1 MTKGTPAK
9 TAEKTIFDLSA
20 GGRPGVSLPELDVP
34 QLPVE
39 QLLPEWAL
47 RKQAPQFPELG
58 EVDVVRHFVK
68 LSTLNYHV
76 DKGLYPLG
84 SCTMKYNPKVN
95 EAAVRKPGFGG
106 IHPHAPLSAV
116 QGALRLMY
124 ELAGYLAEISGM
136 HKVSLQP
143 AAGAQG
149 ELAGMLIVRAY
160 HESRGRAR
168 SKVIIPD
175 SAHGTNPASLTIAG
189 FEPVVLASGAD
200 GLLDIKA
207 LAGVLDEDVAAI
219 MVTNPNTLGL
229 FEKDLA
235 RAAEMI
241 HAKGALVYM
250 DGANLNALLGRAKPG
265 VLGVDVMHFNLHKTF
280 STPHGG
286 GGPGSGPVGVTGEL
300 EPFLP
305 VPLVEKE
312 ENGSY
317 YLVCDRP
324 QSIGR
329 LHAFLGNFGVM
340 VRAYV
345 YIRMHGAQGLKK
357 VSDMAVLNAN
367 YVKKRLEKTFELPY
381 PGDCLH
387 ECVFSGDRQK
397 EREVRTLD
405 IAKRLLDYGFH
416 APTIYFPLIV
426 HEALMIEP
434 TETENRDTL
443 DAFCDAML
451 AIAREAGEKPELV
464 TGAPV
469 TTPVGRLNE
478 GKAARELNVCCPI
491 DLPQPVG
498 SGRTQRS

>member
-1 MTKGTPAK
+1 M
-9 TAEKTIFDLSA
+9 AEKTIFDLSVP
-20 GGRPGVSLPELDVP
+20 GRRGLSLPALDVP
-34 QLPVE
+34 EVPVDN
-39 QLLPEWAL
+39 LLPEWAR

-95 EAAVRKPGFGG
+95 EVAARKPGFGG
-106 IHPHAPLSAV
+106 IHPHAPERVV
-116 QGALRLMY
+116 QGALHLMY
-124 ELAGYLAEISGM
+124 ELADYLTEISGM
-136 HKVSLQP
+136 HRVSLQP

-149 ELAGMLIVRAY
+149 ELAGMLMVRAY
-160 HESRGRAR
+160 HQSQGHPR

-175 SAHGTNPASLTIAG
+175 SAHGTNPASLSIAG
-189 FEPVVLASGAD
+189 YEPVVLASDSD
-200 GLLDIKA
+200 GLLDIEA
-207 LAGVLDEDVAAI
+207 LSSVLDEKVAAMMI
-219 MVTNPNTLGL
+219 TNPNTLGL
-229 FEKDLA
+229 FEKNLA
-235 RAAEMI
+235 RAAEI
-241 HAKGALVYM
+241 LHAKGALVYM
-250 DGANLNALLGRAKPG
+250 DGANLNALLGKAKPG
-265 VLGVDVMHFNLHKTF
+265 GLGVDVMHFNLHKTF

-286 GGPGSGPVGVTGEL
+286 GGPGSGPVGVTRKL

-305 VPLVEKE
+305 VPLVEKK
-312 ENGSY
+312 ENGLY
-317 YLVCDRP
+317 YLDYDKP
-324 QSIGR
+324 QSIGK
-329 LHAFLGNFGVM
+329 LHAFLGNFGMM
-340 VRAYV
+340 VRAYF

-357 VSDMAVLNAN
+357 VSEMAVLNAN

-387 ECVFSGDRQK
+387 ECVFSGEGQK
-397 EREVRTLD
+397 ELGVRTLD

-434 TETENRDTL
+434 TETESKETL
-443 DAFCDAML
+443 DAFCDALL
-451 AIAREAGEKPELV
+451 AIAREADEKPELV

-478 GKAARELNVCCPI
+478 GKAARELNVCCRI
-491 DLPQPVG
+491 DLPQPTG
-498 SGRTQRS
+498 ASKGGH

>member
-1 MTKGTPAK
+1 M
-9 TAEKTIFDLSA
+9 AEKTIFDLSVK
-20 GGRPGVSLPELDVP
+20 GRRGVSLPELDVP
-34 QLPVE
+34 GLPVE
-39 QLLPEWAL
+39 KLLPEWAL

-95 EAAVRKPGFGG
+95 EAASRKPGFGS

-136 HKVSLQP
+136 HRVSLQP

-149 ELAGMLIVRAY
+149 ELTGMLIVRAY
-160 HESRGRAR
+160 HQSRGTPRT
-168 SKVIIPD
+168 KVSIPD
-175 SAHGTNPASLTIAG
+175 SAHGTNPASLSIAG
-189 FEPVVLASGAD
+189 YEPVVLASGAD
-200 GLLDIKA
+200 GLLDIEA
-207 LAGVLDEDVAAI
+207 LAGVLDESVAAM

-229 FEKDLA
+229 FEKNLA
-235 RAAEMI
+235 HAAQLL
-241 HAKGALVYM
+241 HSKGALVYM
-250 DGANLNALLGRAKPG
+250 DGANLNALLGKAKPG
-265 VLGVDVMHFNLHKTF
+265 GLGVDVMHFNLHKTF

-286 GGPGSGPVGVTGEL
+286 GGPGCGPVGVTEKL

-305 VPLVEKE
+305 APLVEKE
-312 ENGSY
+312 DNGRYCLDS
-317 YLVCDRP
+317 DRP
-324 QSIGR
+324 QSVGR
-329 LHAFLGNFGVM
+329 VHGFLGNFGMM

-345 YIRMHGAQGLKK
+345 YIRMHGAQGLKE
-357 VSDMAVLNAN
+357 VSEMAVLNAN

-387 ECVFSGDRQK
+387 ECVFSGEGQK
-397 EREVRTLD
+397 ELGVRTLD

-434 TETENRDTL
+434 TETESKDTL
-443 DAFCDAML
+443 DAFCEAL
-451 AIAREAGEKPELV
+451 LGIAREAGEKPELV

-478 GKAARELNVCCPI
+478 GKAARELNVCCRI
-491 DLPQPVG
+491 DLPQPVS
-498 SGRTQRS
+498 SGKPQRS